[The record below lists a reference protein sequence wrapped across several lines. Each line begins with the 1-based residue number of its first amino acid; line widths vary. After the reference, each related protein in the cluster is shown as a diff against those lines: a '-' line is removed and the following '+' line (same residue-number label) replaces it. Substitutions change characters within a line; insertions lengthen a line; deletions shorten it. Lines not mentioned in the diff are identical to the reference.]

1 LLFLDSVAVVA
12 VVPAVPIVAVVPEV
26 PEVAVELIVP
36 VPLVSAEMGT
46 VVSIVAVV
54 AVVADTEVLV
64 DTVSVLVFSC
74 FLQPN
79 ASIATASKAK
89 SVIEKDFFIAEFS
102 FSIRHD
108 RGITAGGRE
117 RNPRTWRYIRNVVAN
132 VKRSCPSARPRLA
145 LGGLL

>member
-1 LLFLDSVAVVA
+1 LLFLDSVAVVAVVA

-79 ASIATASKAK
+79 ASIVTASKAK
-89 SVIEKDFFIAEFS
+89 SVIEKDFFIARVLLFNS
-102 FSIRHD
+102 TRPGDYS
-108 RGITAGGRE
+108 GR
-117 RNPRTWRYIRNVVAN
+117 R
-132 VKRSCPSARPRLA
+132 
-145 LGGLL
+145 